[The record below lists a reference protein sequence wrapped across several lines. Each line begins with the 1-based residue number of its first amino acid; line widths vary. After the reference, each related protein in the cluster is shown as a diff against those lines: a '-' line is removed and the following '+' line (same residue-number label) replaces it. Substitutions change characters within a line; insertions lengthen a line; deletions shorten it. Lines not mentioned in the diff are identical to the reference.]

1 MNTAAHEFKK
11 GEWVKFHELTHC
23 SIDISFSGCHLRVYS
38 RRVFQGKFMTSGM
51 RRLTVLLLLLLGS
64 ILCTANQVAVVV
76 DKANATGEL
85 TVAELTKIL
94 KGENHRWPDGKLVTV
109 VLRDVSTPEM
119 HTALQKIY
127 KTSPEEL
134 KALIAAHKGSF
145 VVANTDEE
153 LLKLVSGTPGAIGL
167 IDVYSITNRVS
178 VLKVEGKLPLQPGYV
193 LKSN

>member
-1 MNTAAHEFKK
+1 
-11 GEWVKFHELTHC
+11 
-23 SIDISFSGCHLRVYS
+23 
-38 RRVFQGKFMTSGM
+38 MTSGM
-51 RRLTVLLLLLLGS
+51 RRLAVLLLLLFGS
-64 ILCTANQVAVVV
+64 TLCAANQVAVVV

-127 KTSPEEL
+127 KTSAEEL